1 MTGLYLHIPFCR
13 SKCAYCDFPS
23 WAGREALASRV
34 VDAMLAEAA
43 LWAQERGRLR
53 FDTVFIG
60 GGTPTA
66 IDVGHLE
73 RLLGGLRS
81 LFDIQA
87 IEFTV
92 EANPGTVDV
101 AGLRRLRTLGAD
113 RLSFG
118 VQAAQDALL
127 RRIGRIH
134 SWEDFLRGVEMA
146 RNAGFENLNADM
158 MTGLPGQTEADAR
171 ETARR
176 LAALGLPHVSCYGL
190 KLEEGTPLYRS
201 VQEGSTTLPEDDAE
215 RDQFHAARAVLEEAG
230 LRRYEISNFAKPSFE
245 CRHNLIYWH
254 NGDYLGL
261 GCGAASHFGSHR
273 RENEGD
279 LDAYIAACENGQWPP
294 SQRHTIGADEA
305 AFETAMLALRL
316 REGLDLTAFTARHG
330 VDLLLHKENAV
341 RSLRMLGLIQVEGGR
356 LRLTERGMDVQNAVL
371 LELLE

>member
-23 WAGREALASRV
+23 WAGREALAGRV
-34 VDAMLAEAA
+34 VDAMLAEAV
-43 LWAQERGRLR
+43 LWAAERGRLR

-73 RLLGGLRS
+73 RLLGGLRL
-81 LFDIQA
+81 LFDIQP

-101 AGLRRLRTLGAD
+101 AGLSRLRSLGTD

-134 SWEDFLRGVEMA
+134 TWEDFLRGVQMA
-146 RNAGFENLNADM
+146 RDAGFANLNADM
-158 MTGLPGQTEADAR
+158 MTGLPGQTEEDAR
-171 ETARR
+171 ETAER
-176 LAALGLPHVSCYGL
+176 LAALGLHHVSCYGL
-190 KLEEGTPLYRS
+190 KLEEDTPLFRS
-201 VQEGSTTLPEDDAE
+201 VQDGSTTLPEDDAE
-215 RDQFHAARAVLEEAG
+215 RDQFHAARAVLEAAG
-230 LRRYEISNFAKPSFE
+230 LQRYEISNFAKPGFE

-279 LDAYIAACENGQWPP
+279 LDAYIAAGESGQWPP
-294 SQRHTIGADEA
+294 AQRHEIGAEEA

-316 REGLDLTAFTARHG
+316 REGLDLTAFAERHG
-330 VDLLLHKENAV
+330 FDFLTNKGSAV
-341 RSLRMLGLIQVEGGR
+341 RSLRMLDLIRVEGGR
-356 LRLTERGMDVQNAVL
+356 LRLTDRGMDVQNAVL